1 MIRMNGLETSDLKKI
16 NYVKFM
22 LDLAM
27 AVTFVLL
34 FNDRV
39 LGGLT
44 FHEMAGLGIS
54 IAFITHILL
63 NWKWVVKVTAR
74 ILDRKLPG
82 KTRFGYLLNLS
93 LLITMTFIIVSG
105 ILISRIVFPSIDIG
119 DQRWFQT
126 AHISISFLALI
137 LIGIHVG
144 LHWHWVIQVCR
155 SFLKRRTAGTS
166 RIPRILAWT
175 ATVLILTYGCYQ
187 IYVTGFTQ
195 RVSSLG
201 SVLGITSSQMP
212 GGGERGGRFEG
223 QRPSMD
229 EAFAPPGGAT
239 GEPELPDFGERP
251 AQGPGGREGGF
262 QSPSAWGVITTY
274 FGIMGV
280 FVILTYY
287 LEKAGRKRTG
297 RLANKI
303 ESV

>member
-1 MIRMNGLETSDLKKI
+1 MKKI

-22 LDLAM
+22 LDLVM

-44 FHEMAGLGIS
+44 FHEISGLS
-54 IAFITHILL
+54 IGVAFITHVLL
-63 NWKWVVKVTAR
+63 NWKWVVKVSAR

-105 ILISRIVFPSIDIG
+105 ILISRIVFPSINIG

-144 LHWHWVIQVCR
+144 LHWQWVIQVCR
-155 SFLKRRTAGTS
+155 SFLKRKTAGVS

-175 ATVLILTYGCYQ
+175 ATVLILMFGCYQ
-187 IYVTGFTQ
+187 MYVTGFAQ
-195 RVSSLG
+195 RVSG
-201 SVLGITSSQMP
+201 IGGVIGITSSEMP

-229 EAFAPPGGAT
+229 EAFAPPGAAT
-239 GEPELPDFGERP
+239 GQSTQPDLGERP

-262 QSPSAWGVITTY
+262 QSPNAGSVIVTY
-274 FGIMGV
+274 FGIIGV
-280 FVILTYY
+280 FIILTYY
-287 LEKAGRKRTG
+287 LEKAGRKRAG